1 MIPVPAEL
9 ESHLQGEVTSHCFA
23 WLIRRS
29 DGIVLGFTDHDRT
42 VQVGGPVNG
51 IACEPLTG
59 LNSSE
64 ASTKL
69 GLSVA
74 GGEVEGVLSSAKISD
89 IDIEQGCY
97 DGASIEAYL
106 VNWSEPGQ
114 HMLLRRWTAGK
125 ISRSGSRFVM
135 ELKGAAAAFDAVRG
149 RRVLRHCD
157 ASLGDSRCGVDVN
170 DPRYSAES
178 TVLAADGL
186 SLTVAGLNGF
196 ASGWLSGGIL
206 NWTGGA
212 NAGRTV
218 RVTGH
223 VGQVLRL
230 AEPPV
235 LPVSQGDA
243 FHIIA
248 GCDKSFATCKGKFAN
263 GANFRGFPHLPGNDA
278 AYAYV
283 NGGNEY
289 DGSALV
295 P

>member
-42 VQVGGPVNG
+42 LHVGG

-64 ASTKL
+64 ASTAL

-89 IDIEQGCY
+89 MDIEQGRY

-106 VNWSEPGQ
+106 VNWSAPTQ

-157 ASLGDSRCGVDVN
+157 ADLGDGRCGININ
-170 DPRYSAES
+170 DSRYFAEG
-178 TVLAADGL
+178 TVLAADGP
-186 SLTVAGLNGF
+186 SLTVTDLDGF
-196 ASGWLSGGIL
+196 ATSWFSGGML
-206 NWTGGA
+206 NWTNGA
-212 NAGRTV
+212 NAGRSV
-218 RVTGH
+218 RVTVH
-223 VGQVLRL
+223 AGQVLKL

-235 LPVSQGDA
+235 LPVGEGDA
-243 FHIIA
+243 FRIIA

-283 NGGNEY
+283 NGGGEY

>member
-9 ESHLQGEVTSHCFA
+9 ESHLEGEVTSHCFA

-42 VQVGGPVNG
+42 LSVDGV
-51 IACEPLTG
+51 ACEPLTG

-64 ASTKL
+64 ASTAL

-74 GGEVEGVLSSAKISD
+74 GGEVEGVLSSAEISD
-89 IDIEQGCY
+89 TDIEQGRY

-106 VNWSEPGQ
+106 VNWSMPGQ
-114 HMLLRRWTAGK
+114 HMLLRRWTAGR

-170 DPRYSAES
+170 DPRYFAEG
-178 TVLAADGL
+178 TVLAADGQ

-196 ASGWLSGGIL
+196 ASGWFSEGMLR
-206 NWTGGA
+206 WTSGA
-212 NAGRTV
+212 NAGRSV
-218 RVTGH
+218 RMTTH
-223 VGQVLRL
+223 AGQILKL

-235 LPVSQGDA
+235 LPISEGDA
-243 FHIIA
+243 FRIIA
-248 GCDKSFATCKGKFAN
+248 GCDKSFATCKAKFGN
-263 GANFRGFPHLPGNDA
+263 SLNFRGFPHLPGNDA

-283 NGGNEY
+283 NGSNEY